1 MDRMFVIVRSLL
13 FPLLLWSTIGLQA
26 QDYITPA
33 QFDFHVDSNLVYGT
47 ATDYLGNSVTLALD
61 LYKPVGNTDD
71 ARPLLVLVHGGS
83 WLGGCKNDGNSGV
96 VRLAREFVARGY
108 VVASVNYRL
117 GWHKAAYVPT
127 PAGPPVLPPDFL
139 GFYAADTLEMVRALY
154 RAQQDVKGAIRWL
167 KARSEQDSTCAEKV
181 FVGGESAG
189 GFNAM
194 AVGFLDRPEEKPA
207 SCGAI
212 ADAPVPGSNLLN
224 QTGFNC
230 QVQTWTVTSSMLQ
243 RPDLGPVDGTLNLN
257 GMDAR
262 VRGVVD
268 LFGGVPTD
276 ALQLDWWQG
285 VDTPAVYLYHQS
297 CDGVVPFNT
306 GRPFQTLSTY
316 CNLGTTPWHFTYPI
330 IHGSNAIANA
340 FQAMPSPPTYTTDF
354 TNCPSFNGNLALFE
368 CLRYGDNGSYHFL
381 AGVPQRAVNIASFLE
396 PLASDPSACLSTA
409 IVEHPSPTA
418 LVFPQPAKDLIHL
431 QHPAL
436 RGTVLLQLITLDGR
450 TVQQA
455 SSAAASGTAAFRFGS
470 EVPNGLYLLRYATQA
485 EKGTVRVVIS
495 R

>member
-1 MDRMFVIVRSLL
+1 MIDRSVLIL
-13 FPLLLWSTIGLQA
+13 LLLWSCTLVHG
-26 QDYITPA
+26 QDHITPG
-33 QFDFHVDSNLVYGT
+33 QFSFHVDSSLVYGT
-47 ATDYLGNSVTLALD
+47 STDYLGNNVDLALD

-71 ARPLLVLVHGGS
+71 ERPLLVLVHGGA
-83 WLGGCKNDGNSGV
+83 WLAGCKNDVNSGV
-96 VRLAREFVARGY
+96 VALAREFAERGY
-108 VVASVNYRL
+108 VVACVNYRL

-127 PAGPPVLPPDFL
+127 PAGPPVWPQPYL

-167 KARSEQDSTCAEKV
+167 KARSAQDSTCAEKV

-207 SCGAI
+207 SCGTI

-224 QTGFNC
+224 QTGYGC
-230 QVQTWTVTSSMLQ
+230 EVQTWTVTEAMLQ

-262 VRGVVD
+262 VQGVVD

-276 ALQLDWWQG
+276 AFALDWWQG

-306 GRPFQTLSTY
+306 GRPFRTLSTY
-316 CNLGTTPWHFTYPI
+316 CNLGATPWHPTYPI

-340 FQAMPSPPTYTTDF
+340 FQGMADPPNYITDF
-354 TNCPSFNGNLALFE
+354 TNCPSFNGDLALFE
-368 CLRYGDNGSYHFL
+368 CLRYGDNGSYHYL
-381 AGVPQRAVNIASFLE
+381 ADAPQRAANIAAFLE
-396 PLASDPSACLSTA
+396 PLASDPSACLETG
-409 IVEHPSPTA
+409 IVDPFSIEV
-418 LVFPQPAKDLIHL
+418 LVFPQPAENRIQLR
-431 QHPAL
+431 HPAL
-436 RGTVLLQLITLDGR
+436 RGSVWMQLIAMDGR
-450 TVQQA
+450 IAEEATNMATYGTVVFNF
-455 SSAAASGTAAFRFGS
+455 SNG
-470 EVPNGLYLLRYATQA
+470 VPNGSYLMRYAT
-485 EKGTVRVVIS
+485 GTDHGMVRVVVS

>member
-1 MDRMFVIVRSLL
+1 MFMIVRSALL
-13 FPLLLWSTIGLQA
+13 TLLLWSTIGLQA

-33 QFDFHVDSNLVYGT
+33 QFGFQVDSNLVYGS
-47 ATDYLGNSVTLALD
+47 ATDYLGNSVTLELD

-71 ARPLLVLVHGGS
+71 VRPLLVLVHGGT
-83 WLGGCKNDGNSGV
+83 WLGGCKNDVNSGV
-96 VRLAREFVARGY
+96 VPLAREFVARGY

-127 PAGPPVLPPDFL
+127 PAGPPVWPQPYL

-167 KARSEQDSTCAEKV
+167 KARAALDSTCAEKV

-212 ADAPVPGSNLLN
+212 ADAPTPGSNLLN
-224 QTGFNC
+224 QTGYAC
-230 QVQTWTVTSSMLQ
+230 AVHSWSVTQQMLA
-243 RPDLGPVDGTLNLN
+243 RPDLGPVDGTMNLN

-262 VRGVVD
+262 VQGVVD

-276 ALQLDWWQG
+276 AFALDWWQG

-297 CDGVVPFNT
+297 CDGIVPFNT
-306 GRPFQTLSTY
+306 GRPLQPLSSY
-316 CNLGTTPWHFTYPI
+316 CNLGATPWHYTYPLV
-330 IHGSNAIANA
+330 HGSNVIANA
-340 FQAMPSPPTYTTDF
+340 FQAMADPPNYTTDF
-354 TNCPSFNGNLALFE
+354 TNCPSFNSDLALFE
-368 CLRYGDNGSYHFL
+368 CVRYGENGSYHYL
-381 AGVPQRAVNIASFLE
+381 AGVPQRAVNIATFLE
-396 PLASDPSACLSTA
+396 PYASDPSACLSTE
-409 IVEHPSPTA
+409 IVEHHSKEA
-418 LVFPQPAKDLIHL
+418 LVFPQPAMDRIQLR
-431 QHPAL
+431 HPAL
-436 RGTVLLQLITLDGR
+436 RGTVLLQLLTMDGR
-450 TVQQA
+450 MMQQA
-455 SSAAASGTAAFRFGS
+455 SSSAASGTVAFSFGS
-470 EVPNGLYLLRYATQA
+470 ELPNGLYLLRYETNT
-485 EKGTVRVVIS
+485 EKGTVRVVVN